1 MKTELW
7 SFQPGRV
14 VVKLFLVRVRDRVEI
29 WGTSQPRN
37 RGKDCR
43 APAKHERGAHSRRVS
58 PVALAEAEIE
68 KRHHRSTKHTGQQCR
83 GSQPHE
89 R

>member
-7 SFQPGRV
+7 SLQPGRV
-14 VVKLFLVRVRDRVEI
+14 VVMKVVQEIGQDLGRDNPEI
-29 WGTSQPRN
+29 H

-58 PVALAEAEIE
+58 TVALAEAEIE
-68 KRHHRSTKHTGQQCR
+68 KRHHRSTKHTVQQCHASQRR
-83 GSQPHE
+83 GH
-89 R
+89 